1 MGSSPRRL
9 SPSGNVNP
17 TLSTSIMV
25 RRIARAA
32 VLSTCVIL
40 KLCVVAGGLSVVG
53 TKPAAA
59 AGCGLGL
66 GFVPATLSAS
76 PATIEVGGLTTL
88 ILDLGSPSWFECDGG
103 TNPVDKIY
111 NQRVVGLST
120 LQIYSGDGQFTSLS
134 SLSGFH
140 FETSFT
146 YLNEGRYKAGGE
158 GSAPI
163 ISGDPDMTIIGS
175 ARILFDQQLTYLP
188 NGQKVILKDRSVSIL
203 VFALPTTVTVVPE
216 PEI

>member
-1 MGSSPRRL
+1 MP
-9 SPSGNVNP
+9 
-17 TLSTSIMV
+17 
-25 RRIARAA
+25 RRIARS
-32 VLSTCVIL
+32 VVFWTCVIL
-40 KLCVVAGGLSVVG
+40 KLCVIAGAVSVVG
-53 TKPAAA
+53 TKSAAA
-59 AGCGLGL
+59 IGCGLGL
-66 GFVPATLSAS
+66 GFVKATLSAS

-88 ILDLGSPSWFECDGG
+88 ILDLGSPTWFECNGG

-120 LQIYSGDGQFTSLS
+120 LQIYSGDGQFASIS

-146 YLNEGRYKAGGE
+146 YLNEGKYNAGGE

-163 ISGDPDMTIIGS
+163 ISGNPDMTIIGS
-175 ARILFDQQLTYLP
+175 ATILFDQQLTYP
-188 NGQKVILKDRSVSIL
+188 SSGQTVILTDRSVSIL